1 VSEQREWEEFTEAE
15 KSIRRKYMIR
25 TNAILSFLGVIS
37 IAGLGGLA
45 LSYEATGLDVET
57 GTYSVLF
64 LFLLVVSGYLMY
76 QSRPVLKLLVPSPQ
90 ARIADIRENLG
101 ATGRL
106 LRELENELNTRNK
119 ILEQLQSDTE
129 RYEQLAS
136 LNAEQAKAIEDMIGQ
151 KFKRQSRATW
161 RQWWGAIILAI
172 IFGFIVNWIST
183 PLLNWLVQYV
193 Q

>member
-1 VSEQREWEEFTEAE
+1 MSEEREWGEFTEAE

-25 TNAILSFLGVIS
+25 TNAMLSFVGLLS

-57 GTYSVLF
+57 GTYSALFVL
-64 LFLLVVSGYLMY
+64 LLVGSGYLIY
-76 QSRPVLKLLVPSPQ
+76 QSRPVLKLLTPLPQ

-106 LRELENELNTRNK
+106 LQELENELNIRTK

-136 LNAEQAKAIEDMIGQ
+136 LNVEQAKAIDDMIGQ

-161 RQWWGAIILAI
+161 WQWWGEIILAI
-172 IFGFIVNWIST
+172 IFGFVVNWVST
-183 PLLNWLVQYV
+183 PLLGWLVQYV